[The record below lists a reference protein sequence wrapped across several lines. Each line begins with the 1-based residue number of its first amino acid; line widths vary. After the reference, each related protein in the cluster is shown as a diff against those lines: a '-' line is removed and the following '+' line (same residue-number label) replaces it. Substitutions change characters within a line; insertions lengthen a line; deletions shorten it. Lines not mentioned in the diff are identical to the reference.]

1 MFRPLAVSQLYFVYK
16 STHIR
21 IDLGMVWNLK
31 QELSRKSIFFVS
43 AHAHISKC
51 LTFKKCVLNEC
62 SYPERLHCKSSGRG

>member
-16 STHIR
+16 FTHIR

-43 AHAHISKC
+43 AHAH
-51 LTFKKCVLNEC
+51 
-62 SYPERLHCKSSGRG
+62 GG